1 MKKQCEAEKEKK
13 AKTAALVA
21 TSVRALEDLN
31 RVMGN
36 ALDELPGLE
45 AEYARLS
52 LSGSFPSP
60 RGRPTRL
67 LERYSQRMKEKGV
80 SQAQLAWPRA
90 KAAVMEGDMSAPLFP
105 QRRVSMKRQAE
116 SSAEAGA
123 EAVACAWQGER
134 VPSLADSSTIRDILS
149 NLNHYGVARDLW
161 HRSPETKD
169 EYSRIIHSIAPI
181 TRLPFELLHQIF
193 LIIINE
199 RSSPPSVLMLVCK
212 SWRAIVTNIWASLN
226 LGTRTPIGVVAEKLR
241 RKQWYLDIV
250 VDTESD
256 RGDFTPSDRAF
267 EAIFAAIEATSRWRS
282 LVVKSFPGQADLP
295 EHLVNHGLQQ
305 CSNATMNRFATLKIK
320 CACEASPLLNGL
332 LRILGT
338 TAGSKLT
345 TMEIISEN
353 VISFLAP
360 AYPSIFHS
368 VKILSLDTLRIRNPV
383 DLLPHLHQL
392 ETFSA
397 SHISFPIYHND
408 IDLPFIHT
416 LRHLS
421 LRASSIQ
428 WMSGRTFHVL
438 EHCTLVFPLHHHV
451 LHTFR
456 TTLPNCEHLT
466 LQGFPLDI
474 LNGIS
479 AHKLVQLS
487 VTCSGSSNGRG
498 AQQLAQHSH
507 RALGESRLAPKI
519 LHISIKATNQA
530 WMNALAFMSNL
541 EELEIHNTQPSS
553 LGAKVFQSLV
563 VQRAHVSNLGAPSFP
578 GEVVAPLCP
587 LLRRLGL
594 KYDRWLRQ
602 TEQFDLIPAFM
613 SVIRSRQ
620 YSNCPL
626 ESFSL
631 WIRNDQKDPLELIE
645 RSQMSVEGF
654 KRLAKESGI
663 QDGLLDFTAM
673 GPMQVAPK
681 PYGQSVLPLVPLLAS
696 RNLDQQKE
704 YKPTALS
711 RRERVSQVLQ
721 TGIAWLWPRF

>member
-67 LERYSQRMKEKGV
+67 LERYSRRMEEKGV
-80 SQAQLAWPRA
+80 SQEQLAWPRA
-90 KAAVMEGDMSAPLFP
+90 KAAVMEEDVSAPLFP
-105 QRRVSMKRQAE
+105 QHRVSTKRQAE
-116 SSAEAGA
+116 SRVEAGA
-123 EAVACAWQGER
+123 GAEACAWQGER

-149 NLNHYGVARDLW
+149 DLNLYGVARDLW
-161 HRSPETKD
+161 HRSPGTRD
-169 EYSRIIHSIAPI
+169 EYSCIIHSIAPI
-181 TRLPFELLHQIF
+181 TRLPLELLHQIF
-193 LIIINE
+193 LIIIDE
-199 RSSPPSVLMLVCK
+199 TSGPPSVLMLVCK
-212 SWRAIVTNIWASLN
+212 HWHVIVTTIWASLD
-226 LGTRTPIGVVAEKLR
+226 LGTRTPIDVVAKKLER
-241 RKQWYLDIV
+241 NQWFLDVV

-256 RGDFTPSDRAF
+256 RGDFTPSDSAF
-267 EAIFAAIEATSRWRS
+267 EGIFAAMKATSRWRS
-282 LVVKSFPGQADLP
+282 LVVESFPRQADLP
-295 EHLVNHGLQQ
+295 EHLVNRGLQQ
-305 CSNATMNRFATLKIK
+305 CSNTTMSRFTTLKVK
-320 CACEASPLLNGL
+320 CACEASPLLDGL

-338 TAGSKLT
+338 TAGSNLT

-392 ETFSA
+392 ETFTA

-408 IDLPFIHT
+408 INLPFIHT
-416 LRHLS
+416 LRHLR

-438 EHCTLVFPLHHHV
+438 EHCTLIFPLHRRV
-451 LHTFR
+451 LHTFS
-456 TTLPNCEHLT
+456 TTLPICKHLT
-466 LQGFPLDI
+466 FQGFPLDI
-474 LNGIS
+474 LNDIS

-487 VTCSGSSNGRG
+487 VVCSGSSNGRG
-498 AQQLAQHSH
+498 GQQLAQLS
-507 RALGESRLAPKI
+507 RRVLGESRLAPKI
-519 LHISIKATNQA
+519 LHIDTKATSQA
-530 WMNALAFMSNL
+530 WTNALAFMLNL
-541 EELEIHNTQPSS
+541 EELEIHNAQPSS

-563 VQRAHVSNLGAPSFP
+563 VQPTHASNLGAPSIP
-578 GEVVAPLCP
+578 RNLGALLCP

-602 TEQFDLIPAFM
+602 SEQFDLIPVFM

-620 YSNCPL
+620 YSNCPPL
-626 ESFSL
+626 ESFNL
-631 WIRNDQKDPLELIE
+631 WIRNSQTDPLELIE

-663 QDGLLDFTAM
+663 QDTSLDFTAT
-673 GPMQVAPK
+673 GSIQVAPK
-681 PYGQSVLPLVPLLAS
+681 
-696 RNLDQQKE
+696 
-704 YKPTALS
+704 LS
-711 RRERVSQVLQ
+711 
-721 TGIAWLWPRF
+721 G